1 MKKHFIFASLVSCY
15 SLVQAQNELDALR
28 YSTIGSGGT
37 ARTLGMAGAFSSIG
51 ADPSAVMVNP
61 GGIGTFRRGEFN
73 FGFQFQ
79 NTLNRSTYLGDELRE
94 SRLNF
99 NMPNIH
105 LVVANIKY
113 DDKGRPR
120 KKGLSAVNFGF
131 NINRLAGFQGVMG
144 FDARNQRSSVTD
156 FLADHANF
164 RSSSPGD
171 LQIGTLETLAFDAG
185 AIDYNDTF
193 RRYVSRYR
201 DSNRNNQQ
209 TGTVFDR
216 GAIYEYQITGGLN
229 FSNKVMVGLGLF
241 YTSLRFSQDLS
252 ILETDFRPFGAG
264 TRGPDLA
271 TLDYQYKFSDR
282 GNGFGARF
290 GIIARPTEQL
300 RLGFAIHTPRT
311 FTINSEYGYSIAAT
325 GDPGSL
331 SAPPAQFND
340 PLNTYKYKVTTPARM
355 NAGIGFVI
363 GKIMI
368 LNADFDFY
376 NYASARLSAD
386 DVVGFN
392 RENNAIRRNF
402 RNVTNVRIGAEFNI
416 PNPEDK
422 DQAYRLRA
430 GFASLPSPYNPNL
443 AGLDDL
449 LKKGSTM
456 LACGFGFRD
465 KDYYMDFALTY
476 QTASGYFNPYVTA
489 DALFPSSAI
498 TNSQGRTALSF
509 TMGFNIN

>member
-1 MKKHFIFASLVSCY
+1 MKKHLVFASLIGLCSF
-15 SLVQAQNELDALR
+15 LQAQNELDALR
-28 YSTIGSGGT
+28 YSTIGSGGS

-79 NTLNRSTYLGDELRE
+79 NTLNKSTYLEDELRE

-131 NINRLAGFQGVMG
+131 NINRLAGFHGVMG
-144 FDARNQRSSVTD
+144 FDARNKRSSVTD
-156 FLADHANF
+156 FLADHASS

-171 LQIGTLETLAFDAG
+171 LLIGNLETLAYDAG
-185 AIDYNDTF
+185 AIDYDNGAG
-193 RRYVSRYR
+193 RYVSRYL

-209 TGTVFDR
+209 TGTVIDR
-216 GAIYEYQITGGLN
+216 GSIYEYQVTGGLN
-229 FSNKVMVGLGLF
+229 FSNKIMVGLGLL

-252 ILETDFRPFGAG
+252 ILETDFRPFGLG
-264 TRGPDLA
+264 TSGPDLA

-282 GNGFGARF
+282 GSGFGARF

-300 RLGFAIHTPRT
+300 RLGFAIHTPRS
-311 FTINSEYGYSIAAT
+311 FTVNSEYGYSIAVT
-325 GDPGSL
+325 GDPGSPP
-331 SAPPAQFND
+331 APQAQFND

-363 GKIMI
+363 GKSMI
-368 LNADFDFY
+368 INADFDFY

-392 RENNAIRRNF
+392 RENNAIRRNY
-402 RNVTNVRIGAEFNI
+402 RNVTNVRIGAEFNF

-430 GFASLPSPYNPNL
+430 GFASLPSPYNPKL
-443 AGLDDL
+443 AGLDEL
-449 LKKGSTM
+449 LKKGSTL

-465 KDYYMDFALTY
+465 KDYYLDFALTY
-476 QTASGYFNPYVTA
+476 QTASGYFNPYVTTNP
-489 DALFPSSAI
+489 LFPASAI
-498 TNSQGRTALSF
+498 SNKQGRTALSF
-509 TMGFNIN
+509 TLGMNIN